1 MSTRRPPAPPP
12 QIDGFEHVK
21 LLGSGG
27 FSDVFLYEQQR
38 PRRRVAVKVL
48 LHDLASSDA
57 RERFDHEANLM
68 AQLSTHPSIV
78 TIYEAD
84 VARDGRPYLAMEFC
98 SRPSLGSTYRR
109 DPLSVAEALRIGIQV
124 AGAVETAHRAGIL
137 HRDIKPANI
146 LVTEYHR
153 PALTDFG
160 ISATTDGAGEDTEGM
175 SIPWS
180 PPESFTDPPT
190 SSVASDVW
198 ALGATIYSLLAGRSP
213 FEVPGGRNGSA
224 DLISRIER
232 VPVPPTG
239 RSDVPASLERVLA
252 TAMAKDPLA
261 RYPSALAL
269 ARAWQEVQVEL
280 SHAMTPVDVLDDSVG
295 VVPLDD
301 DDEPGT
307 RVRRVT
313 SIDPHT
319 GEGSTG
325 PTAPGSTLPGETVHR
340 APVTGAPVAAA
351 PTDRDGAPAQG
362 ASAEHTVL
370 RGAGQ
375 SAADQSAAV
384 GAAPEHTV
392 LRGAEQTHAPGDAP
406 EHFAL
411 HGPGQTG
418 APASAPE
425 HTVLRGGARD
435 VPVFAVEDVEATVLR
450 PAAQGG
456 LEVPAADDAPPEP
469 EPERQRRVWPAVVA
483 GAGLLVAAGVAA
495 VIVLGGGAEPPELVA
510 PSPTASPVDPVM
522 SIVPAPTD
530 LASTVDGDTVTF
542 TWTNPEPEDGDSFL
556 WRTVS
561 VLETGEL
568 ERLAEPTVELPL
580 ADQVC
585 IEVMLRRDSGRTSEP
600 VRGCAP

>member
-1 MSTRRPPAPPP
+1 MSTRRAPAPPP
-12 QIDGFEHVK
+12 LIDGFEHVE

-38 PRRRVAVKVL
+38 PKRRVAVKVL
-48 LHDLASSDA
+48 LHDLAGSDA

-84 VARDGRPYLAMEFC
+84 VATDGRPYLAMEYC
-98 SRPSLGSTYRR
+98 SRPNLGSTYRR

-160 ISATTDGAGEDTEGM
+160 ISATTDGGGEAAEGM

-180 PPESFTDPPT
+180 PPESFMDPP
-190 SSVASDVW
+190 SSSAASDVW

-213 FEVPGGRNGSA
+213 FEVPGGRNGGA

-261 RYPSALAL
+261 RYPSVLAL
-269 ARAWQEVQVEL
+269 ARAWQQVQVEL
-280 SHAMTPVDVLDDSVG
+280 AHAMTPVDVLDDSVG

-313 SIDPHT
+313 SIDPHA
-319 GEGSTG
+319 EPEQGSTG
-325 PTAPGSTLPGETVHR
+325 PTAPGATLPGDTIR
-340 APVTGAPVAAA
+340 PAPIAGPPIAGSPTAGSPLVGSAPLDAA
-351 PTDRDGAPAQG
+351 Q
-362 ASAEHTVL
+362 
-370 RGAGQ
+370 
-375 SAADQSAAV
+375 
-384 GAAPEHTV
+384 APEHTI
-392 LRGAEQTHAPGDAP
+392 LRGAP
-406 EHFAL
+406 
-411 HGPGQTG
+411 
-418 APASAPE
+418 
-425 HTVLRGGARD
+425 RD
-435 VPVFAVEDVEATVLR
+435 VPAFAVEEVEATVLR
-450 PAAQGG
+450 SGPRADGGSSGPGAHGVGAGPGTPGAASRQAGTAPG
-456 LEVPAADDAPPEP
+456 DPRVLGAPEVSGE
-469 EPERQRRVWPAVVA
+469 ERGRRRWPAVVA
-483 GAGLLVAAGVAA
+483 GVGLLAVAGVVA
-495 VIVLGGGAEPPELVA
+495 VVVLGGGAPDPEPVA
-510 PSPTASPVDPVM
+510 PTPSASPVDPVA
-522 SIVPAPTD
+522 SIVPPPAELT
-530 LASTVDGDTVTF
+530 ATVEGQTATF
-542 TWTNPEPEDGDSFL
+542 TWSNQDPEPGDSYL

-561 VLETGEL
+561 VLEEGEL
-568 ERLAEPTVELPL
+568 ERLADAELAVPVPEGE
-580 ADQVC
+580 QVC
-585 IEVMLRRDSGRTSEP
+585 IEVVLRRDSGRTSEP
-600 VRGCAP
+600 VRGCTP

>member
-1 MSTRRPPAPPP
+1 MTARRAPAPPP
-12 QIDGFEHVK
+12 DIQGFEHVQ

-27 FSDVFLYEQQR
+27 FSDVFLYSQER

-48 LHDLASSDA
+48 LHDLAGSDA

-78 TIYEAD
+78 TIYEAG
-84 VARDGRPYLAMEFC
+84 VATDGRPYLAMEYC

-160 ISATTDGAGEDTEGM
+160 ISATTDGAQADAEGM

-180 PPESFTDPPT
+180 PPESFAEPPR

-213 FEVPGGRNGSA
+213 FEVPGGRNGA
-224 DLISRIER
+224 VDLISRIER

-269 ARAWQEVQVEL
+269 ARAWQQVQVEL
-280 SHAMTPVDVLDDSVG
+280 SHAMTPVDVLDDSAG
-295 VVPLDD
+295 VVPEED

-307 RVRRVT
+307 RVRRIV
-313 SIDPHT
+313 SIDPSAAPEEPGGGST
-319 GEGSTG
+319 GSTG
-325 PTAPGSTLPGETVHR
+325 PTNPGPTLPGATLHR
-340 APVTGAPVAAA
+340 APVTEAPVAGL
-351 PTDRDGAPAQG
+351 PVTGAPDDDG
-362 ASAEHTVL
+362 EHTVL
-370 RGAGQ
+370 RGA
-375 SAADQSAAV
+375 
-384 GAAPEHTV
+384 P
-392 LRGAEQTHAPGDAP
+392 
-406 EHFAL
+406 
-411 HGPGQTG
+411 
-418 APASAPE
+418 
-425 HTVLRGGARD
+425 RD
-435 VPVFAVEDVEATVLR
+435 VPAFVAEEAEATVLR
-450 PAAQGG
+450 APGAGSGAATSEAATGGAAAHDSTTHPGADPRLGAAGPAGPPSDT
-456 LEVPAADDAPPEP
+456 PA
-469 EPERQRRVWPAVVA
+469 RRRWPAILVGVALLAVA
-483 GAGLLVAAGVAA
+483 GVIAA
-495 VIVLGGGAEPPELVA
+495 VALSGGAPA
-510 PSPTASPVDPVM
+510 PQAQAPTPTASPVDPLESVVP
-522 SIVPAPTD
+522 VPAD
-530 LASTVDGDTVTF
+530 LFGALDDDVATF
-542 TWTNPEPEDGDSFL
+542 TWTNPDPQDGDSYL
-556 WRTVS
+556 WRTVT

-568 ERLAEPTVELPL
+568 ERLAEPTVEVPALGGE
-580 ADQVC
+580 QVC
-585 IEVMLRRDSGRTSEP
+585 IEVTLRRDSGRTSQP
-600 VRGCAP
+600 VRGCTS

>member
-1 MSTRRPPAPPP
+1 MSARRAPAPPP
-12 QIDGFEHVK
+12 QIDGFEHVQ

-48 LHDLASSDA
+48 LHDLAGSDA

-84 VARDGRPYLAMEFC
+84 VAKDGRPYLAMEYC
-98 SRPSLGSTYRR
+98 SRPNLGSTYRR

-160 ISATTDGAGEDTEGM
+160 ISATTDGVGEEVEGM

-180 PPESFTDPPT
+180 PPESFMEPPS

-213 FEVPGGRNGSA
+213 FEMPGGRNGGA

-232 VPVPPTG
+232 VPVPSTG
-239 RSDVPASLERVLA
+239 RSDVPESLEQVLA

-269 ARAWQEVQVEL
+269 ARAWQQVQVEL

-313 SIDPHT
+313 SIDPHAPA
-319 GEGSTG
+319 EGSTG
-325 PTAPGSTLPGETVHR
+325 PTNPGPTLPGNTLHR
-340 APVTGAPVAAA
+340 APVTGAPAHKSVPSSPRTEPSSEP
-351 PTDRDGAPAQG
+351 PT
-362 ASAEHTVL
+362 EHTVL
-370 RGAGQ
+370 RGA
-375 SAADQSAAV
+375 
-384 GAAPEHTV
+384 P
-392 LRGAEQTHAPGDAP
+392 
-406 EHFAL
+406 
-411 HGPGQTG
+411 
-418 APASAPE
+418 
-425 HTVLRGGARD
+425 RD
-435 VPVFAVEDVEATVLR
+435 VPAFEVEDVEATVLR
-450 PAAQGG
+450 AGSDDGAGDVAPGAAAPRTIDQQYRPHAPEESEDGEAPRTARWPAIAGG
-456 LEVPAADDAPPEP
+456 VGLLAVA
-469 EPERQRRVWPAVVA
+469 AVVA
-483 GAGLLVAAGVAA
+483 VV
-495 VIVLGGGAEPPELVA
+495 VLGGGAPDPEPVA
-510 PSPTASPVDPVM
+510 PSPTASPVDPVA
-522 SIVPAPTD
+522 SIVPQPAD
-530 LASTVDGDTVTF
+530 LVGTLDEETATF
-542 TWTNPEPEDGDSFL
+542 TWSNPEPEPGDSYL
-556 WRTVS
+556 WRMVS
-561 VLETGEL
+561 VLETGDL
-568 ERLAEPTVELPL
+568 ERLAEPAVDVPAPGGE
-580 ADQVC
+580 QVC
-585 IEVMLRRDSGRTSEP
+585 IEVSLRRDSGRTSEP
-600 VRGCAP
+600 VRGCTS

>member
-1 MSTRRPPAPPP
+1 MTARRAPAPPP
-12 QIDGFEHVK
+12 DIQGFEHVQ

-27 FSDVFLYEQQR
+27 FSDVFLYSQER

-48 LHDLASSDA
+48 LHDLAGSDA

-78 TIYEAD
+78 TIYEAG
-84 VARDGRPYLAMEFC
+84 VATDGRPYLAMEYC

-160 ISATTDGAGEDTEGM
+160 ISATTDGAQADAEGM

-180 PPESFTDPPT
+180 PPESFAEPPR

-213 FEVPGGRNGSA
+213 FEVPGGRNGA
-224 DLISRIER
+224 VDLISRIER

-269 ARAWQEVQVEL
+269 ARAWQQVQVEL
-280 SHAMTPVDVLDDSVG
+280 SHAMTPVDVLDDSAG
-295 VVPLDD
+295 VVPEED

-307 RVRRVT
+307 RVRRIV
-313 SIDPHT
+313 SIDPSAAPEES
-319 GEGSTG
+319 GGGSTG
-325 PTAPGSTLPGETVHR
+325 PTNPGPTLPGATLHR
-340 APVTGAPVAAA
+340 APVTEAPVAGVPVTGAA
-351 PTDRDGAPAQG
+351 DDDG
-362 ASAEHTVL
+362 EHTVL
-370 RGAGQ
+370 RGA
-375 SAADQSAAV
+375 
-384 GAAPEHTV
+384 P
-392 LRGAEQTHAPGDAP
+392 
-406 EHFAL
+406 
-411 HGPGQTG
+411 
-418 APASAPE
+418 
-425 HTVLRGGARD
+425 RD
-435 VPVFAVEDVEATVLR
+435 VPAFVAEEAEATVLR
-450 PAAQGG
+450 APGAGSGAATGG
-456 LEVPAADDAPPEP
+456 AAVGGAAAHDSTTHPAADPRLGAAGPAGPPSDTP
-469 EPERQRRVWPAVVA
+469 ARRRWPAILVGVALLAVA
-483 GAGLLVAAGVAA
+483 GVIAA
-495 VIVLGGGAEPPELVA
+495 VALSGGAPA
-510 PSPTASPVDPVM
+510 PQAQTPTPTASPVDPLESVVP
-522 SIVPAPTD
+522 VPAE
-530 LASTVDGDTVTF
+530 LVGALDGDVATF
-542 TWTNPEPEDGDSFL
+542 TWINPDPQDGDSYL
-556 WRTVS
+556 WRTVT

-568 ERLAEPTVELPL
+568 ERLAEPTVEVP
-580 ADQVC
+580 APGGEQVC
-585 IEVMLRRDSGRTSEP
+585 IEVTLRRDSGRTSQP
-600 VRGCAP
+600 VRGCTS

>member
-1 MSTRRPPAPPP
+1 MSTRRAPAPPP
-12 QIDGFEHVK
+12 LIDGFEHVK

-48 LHDLASSDA
+48 LHDLAGSDA

-84 VARDGRPYLAMEFC
+84 VATDGRPYLAMEFC
-98 SRPSLGSTYRR
+98 SRPNLGSTYRR

-160 ISATTDGAGEDTEGM
+160 ISATTDGAGEDSEGM

-232 VPVPPTG
+232 VPPPPTG

-280 SHAMTPVDVLDDSVG
+280 SHAMTPVDVLDDSAG

-313 SIDPHT
+313 SIDPHS
-319 GEGSTG
+319 GPERGATG
-325 PTAPGSTLPGETVHR
+325 PTTPGSTLPGATIHR
-340 APVTGAPVAAA
+340 APVTGPPPARDPVPGSSPPSDRAA
-351 PTDRDGAPAQG
+351 D
-362 ASAEHTVL
+362 EHTVL
-370 RGAGQ
+370 RGA
-375 SAADQSAAV
+375 SRD
-384 GAAPEHTV
+384 
-392 LRGAEQTHAPGDAP
+392 L
-406 EHFAL
+406 
-411 HGPGQTG
+411 
-418 APASAPE
+418 PA
-425 HTVLRGGARD
+425 
-435 VPVFAVEDVEATVLR
+435 FAVAEVEQTVLR
-450 PAAQGG
+450 PAAP
-456 LEVPAADDAPPEP
+456 VPAPRDAGPDDVPQASTERVEP
-469 EPERQRRVWPAVVA
+469 GRRVWPAVLTGV
-483 GAGLLVAAGVAA
+483 GLLAVAA
-495 VIVLGGGAEPPELVA
+495 VVAVVVLGGAGAPDPQPA
-510 PSPTASPVDPVM
+510 PTSQTARPVDPVV
-522 SIVPAPTD
+522 SIVPAPAGLTG
-530 LASTVDGDTVTF
+530 TVAAGTATF
-542 TWTNPEPEDGDSFL
+542 TWTNPEPEPGDSYL

-561 VLETGEL
+561 VLEAGEL
-568 ERLAEPTVELPL
+568 ERLAEARVEVPL
-580 ADQVC
+580 DGDEVC
-585 IEVMLRRDSGRTSEP
+585 VEVMLRRDSGRTSEP
-600 VRGCAP
+600 VRGCAS